1 MTPEGRV
8 RNLVCGYLKARG
20 VFFFIHDS
28 VGIFDPKTKRFRRNT
43 SPYRIKGVSDILGI
57 LPGGRFLAIEL
68 KSATGT
74 LTKEQKSFLE
84 AIRASGGVSFM
95 ARGIEDVKKG
105 LDEALGTGRGGIGAG
120 IPDEKKPE

>member
-1 MTPEGRV
+1 MTPEGAV
-8 RNLVCGYLKARG
+8 RNQVCLYLRTKG
-20 VFFFIHDS
+20 VFFFLHDS

-43 SPYRIKGVSDILGI
+43 SPYRIKGVADILGI

-84 AIRASGGVSFM
+84 AINANGGVAFM
-95 ARGIEDVKKG
+95 ARSIEDVKVG
-105 LDEALGTGRGGIGAG
+105 LNGIL
-120 IPDEKKPE
+120 